1 MQKIRTSIFLL
12 YEGGIPVGRVGV
24 NIARSA
30 TAAMWVGGE
39 RYCVSV
45 WMRWEWGIAERVR
58 PVECMSAFARR
69 TDLRPPSATI
79 GHGHSMSFFRTV
91 RQTFTLLTVGLL
103 FQTLDTKVSRTI
115 ERANNRQRTLVSQGY
130 HQLLLM
136 SRLAKGRF
144 CRPFLSFPLFHKN
157 ISRATTQKR
166 QPVTPQDSSKQDR
179 TQYGIP
185 NKQRHGNYYQPRH

>member
-1 MQKIRTSIFLL
+1 MCQCGCGGSGASPRESVQSSACLL
-12 YEGGIPVGRVGV
+12 SRDEQTCDP
-24 NIARSA
+24 N
-30 TAAMWVGGE
+30 
-39 RYCVSV
+39 
-45 WMRWEWGIAERVR
+45 
-58 PVECMSAFARR
+58 
-69 TDLRPPSATI
+69 ATI
-79 GHGHSMSFFRTV
+79 GHGHSMSFFV
-91 RQTFTLLTVGLL
+91 RQTFTLLSVGLI

-179 TQYGIP
+179 TKYGIP